1 LRLVSE
7 YTGRRRGRP
16 EPEPE
21 PDGYQG
27 PYEPEVPPQPF
38 YGDSGYYETEY
49 HSEPELAYRTPEP
62 DYPSDEY
69 GYAGYDYDRGY
80 EPGYADNPAD
90 YPAPDSGYRDDDFG
104 YSNDPAPELDYAEP
118 RFEPLRRRNRGA
130 DPSSD
135 FEEPRRT
142 ARGRPT
148 TVGPMNAVQINLV
161 PPIAVATIALA
172 VASFTVPQAVAV
184 VAAVLQFATAWAI
197 ISLLSYPNVRAV
209 VIAALPAL
217 AADAGAFAYSPDI
230 SATATAAAIGCGFVL
245 AAADTVLRTARRG
258 VEPGAS
264 RELAAAVVALLVT
277 CTSTLYVPAARLDHY
292 TVLGGAI
299 LAGLLAFARVRRPD
313 SAITS
318 RAEAVGLPFAV
329 AALASYAAAILVS

>member
-1 LRLVSE
+1 MSE

-49 HSEPELAYRTPEP
+49 HSAPEPAYRSPEP

-69 GYAGYDYDRGY
+69 GYAGYDHDQGY
-80 EPGYADNPAD
+80 EPGYVDNRAD
-90 YPAPDSGYRDDDFG
+90 YPEPDHGYRDDGFG
-104 YSNDPAPELDYAEP
+104 YADDPAPELDYAEP
-118 RFEPLRRRNRGA
+118 RFEPIRRRNRGA

-142 ARGRPT
+142 ARGRST
-148 TVGPMNAVQINLV
+148 TVGPINVV

-172 VASFTVPQAVAV
+172 AASFTVPQAVAA
-184 VAAVLQFATAWAI
+184 VAAALQIATAWAI
-197 ISLLSYPNVRAV
+197 VSLLSYPDIRAV

-299 LAGLLAFARVRRPD
+299 LAGLLAFARARRPD